1 MKESTM
7 NLVSKLIKTV
17 VPVFLL
23 VFAAG
28 CASPGT
34 PQPTISSGPD
44 LNEVVCHTDGNIGSR
59 LPKRTCKTRG
69 QWMAE
74 AKENQED
81 MKNVLRGAARP
92 GDMPT
97 LGN

>member
-1 MKESTM
+1 MM
-7 NLVSKLIKTV
+7 HLVTILIRTV
-17 VPVFLL
+17 VAVFLL

-44 LNEVVCHTDGNIGSR
+44 LNEVVCHTDSNIGSR

-81 MKNVLRGAARP
+81 MRNVPRGASRHS
-92 GDMPT
+92 DMPT

>member
-1 MKESTM
+1 MH
-7 NLVSKLIKTV
+7 LVTKLANTV

-23 VFAAG
+23 VFSAG
-28 CASPGT
+28 CASSGT

-44 LNEVVCHTDGNIGSR
+44 LNEVVCYTDSNIGSR

-81 MKNVLRGAARP
+81 MRNVPRGASRP